1 MEALFLLAIA
11 AVPLIVTVVAIV
23 HPSQDFLWGHR
34 IVRMALAGKGPY
46 RARRELDVADMRE
59 PRVVRATSILTAFLG
74 GMIVPGGLAAIVG
87 VIVMFVMLDKGFSWD
102 NAEARTIFLV
112 ALSAPSGVAIAFRC
126 LRVYTP
132 MLENRLDAPA
142 RMRSLAVH
150 SGLHNAALL
159 AVYAAYGL
167 SERAELAHL
176 MWATYPLVSF
186 LHAVM
191 LAVSARAIER
201 CRAEHERAELAL
213 ADQGACAPAGPP
225 GRLPAREPRRLT
237 IDDVPLD
244 AAAHNP

>member
-1 MEALFLLAIA
+1 MAALFLLAIA
-11 AVPLIVTVVAIV
+11 AVPVIVTIVAIV

-46 RARRELDVADMRE
+46 RARRELDVADMKE

-87 VIVMFVMLDKGFSWD
+87 VIVIFFMLDKGFRFED
-102 NAEARTIFLV
+102 AEARTVFLV
-112 ALSAPSGVAIAFRC
+112 ALSAPSGVVIALRC

-150 SGLHNAALL
+150 SGIHNAALL

-167 SERAELAHL
+167 SERADMAQLL
-176 MWATYPLVSF
+176 WATYPLVSF
-186 LHAVM
+186 FHAGM
-191 LAVSARAIER
+191 LVASARAIER
-201 CRAEHERAELAL
+201 CRAEHDLAELAL
-213 ADQGACAPAGPP
+213 ADQPGSPPAGAP
-225 GRLPAREPRRLT
+225 GRLPAREPRRIT
-237 IDDVPLD
+237 IDDVSLD
-244 AAAHNP
+244 TAAHNP